1 LVHYSIK
8 GCGILENTYEDI
20 FTHVLPALESKKSEF
35 EVYQYD
41 TVTEKDIW
49 KYCVTKKW
57 RKQNVLSLPL
67 YQIVNDV
74 LSISPAEYMT
84 FEQIQNSRTSNW
96 FSEINQEELHL
107 LLNSKNEDK

>member
-1 LVHYSIK
+1 MEK
-8 GCGILENTYEDI
+8 TYEEI

-35 EVYQYD
+35 EVYQYA

-49 KYCVTKKW
+49 KYCVSKKW
-57 RKQNVLSLPL
+57 RKKDIASLPL

-84 FEQIQNSRTSNW
+84 YEQIDQFKTANW
-96 FSEINQEELHL
+96 FSEINQEELQL
-107 LLNSKNEDK
+107 LLNPKNVDG